1 VSTPYLIIEV
11 DDDETYIVDTT
22 RTRNSI
28 GSTSGSD
35 PLMEDGKK
43 PSSTNMSGVT
53 PNRSRSGSDSTRREW
68 DRTHGTSIISQ

>member
-1 VSTPYLIIEV
+1 MRHI
-11 DDDETYIVDTT
+11 
-22 RTRNSI
+22 I